1 MKILVINAG
10 SSSLKYQLIDM
21 DTETMLCKGNCE
33 KIGLEM
39 GIFGHKTADGR
50 NKWYE
55 VSMKNHTE
63 AFQQVKAALLDE
75 EVGVISDLSEVS
87 AIGHRIVQG
96 GALFSESVLVN
107 EDVVSGIESL
117 IPLAPLHNS
126 AHVQGIRAC
135 LSVFGEDVPEVV
147 VFDTAFHSTMPE
159 KAYMFAI
166 PYEYYEKYQIRRYG
180 FHGTSHRYVS
190 ARCAEIMGKDIKD
203 LKIISCHIGN
213 GSSITAIDGGKVI
226 DTSMGLTPLDG
237 FMMGTRTGTLDP
249 SVVTFI
255 AEKENLTP
263 EQLSDLFNKKSG
275 LLGISGVSSDDRDV
289 TKAEN
294 EGNPRAH
301 LAHEMLVYQIQKF
314 IGSYVAALG
323 GVDAIIFTAGLGE
336 NQDTLRERI
345 CDGLAVFGV
354 QLDKAANDGLHGQEK
369 LISSPESKVSVYVIP
384 TNEELVIARDT
395 KQLVENMNRSVEPVG
410 TVGTIEPDTRRPWV
424 NKNPIK

>member
-21 DTETMLCKGNCE
+21 DTEEMLAKGNCE

-50 NKWYE
+50 SKGYE
-55 VSMKNHTE
+55 VVMHDHTE
-63 AFQQVKAALLDE
+63 AFQQVKMALLDE
-75 EVGVISDLSEVS
+75 EVGVIKDLSEVT

-96 GALFSESVLVN
+96 GALFSESVLVD
-107 EDVVSGIESL
+107 ESVVEGIESL

-135 LSVFGEDVPEVV
+135 LNVFGTEVPEVV

-159 KAYMFAI
+159 KAYMFAV

-190 ARCAEIMGKDIKD
+190 AKCAELMGKDIKD
-203 LKIISCHIGN
+203 LKIVTCHIGN
-213 GSSITAIDGGKVI
+213 GSSVTAVDGGKVI

-263 EQLSDLFNKKSG
+263 TELSDLFNKKSG
-275 LLGISGVSSDDRDV
+275 LLGISGISSDDRDV
-289 TKAEN
+289 RKAEL
-294 EGNPRAH
+294 EGNKRAK
-301 LAHEMLVYQIQKF
+301 LAHDMLMYQIKKF
-314 IGSYVAALG
+314 VGSYIAAMG
-323 GVDAIIFTAGLGE
+323 GVDAIVFTAGLGE
-336 NQDTLRERI
+336 NQAFLREGVLENME
-345 CDGLAVFGV
+345 CFGV
-354 QLDKAANDGLHGQEK
+354 EICKEANDAARGVQGEITTSNSRVK
-369 LISSPESKVSVYVIP
+369 AFVIP

-395 KQLVENMNRSVEPVG
+395 KEIVE
-410 TVGTIEPDTRRPWV
+410 
-424 NKNPIK
+424 KL